1 MYVFYVKGLSMGE
14 NVLTNEESH
23 HAIKVLRLKAGSE
36 IIVTDGKG
44 LKTKAL
50 ITVPDSRSCF
60 FEPVDEPLICPPRP
74 FELHIAIAPTKNID
88 RIEWF
93 LEKATECG
101 IDTITPLIC
110 DNSERLVLKPDR
122 LEKILLS
129 AMKQS
134 LRVHLPV
141 LNQPFKS
148 KDFIKLPFHGQK
160 FIPHCYDKGRAS
172 FKETYTKGNNAL
184 VLIGPEGD
192 FSIPELEL
200 AISNGFIPVSMGDFR
215 LRTETAALAAC
226 MQLNFLND
234 LL

>member
-1 MYVFYVKGLSMGE
+1 MGE

-23 HAIKVLRLKAGSE
+23 HAIKVLRLRTGSE

-44 LKTKAL
+44 LKVKAM
-50 ITVPDSRSCF
+50 ITIPDSRSCY
-60 FEPVDEPLICPPRP
+60 FEPSEVPVSCPPRP
-74 FELHIAIAPTKNID
+74 FELHIAIAPTKNIE

-101 IDTITPLIC
+101 IETITPMIC
-110 DNSERLVLKPDR
+110 ENSERIVLKPER
-122 LEKILLS
+122 LEKIILS

-134 LRVHLPV
+134 LRTHLPV
-141 LNQPFKS
+141 LNQPVKS
-148 KDFIKLPFHGQK
+148 KEFIKTHFNGLK
-160 FIPHCYDKGRAS
+160 FIPHCYDKERTS
-172 FKETYTKGNNAL
+172 FKKVYKKGNNAL

-192 FSIPELEL
+192 FSSSELEL
-200 AISNGFIPVSMGDFR
+200 AINNGFMPVSMGDFR